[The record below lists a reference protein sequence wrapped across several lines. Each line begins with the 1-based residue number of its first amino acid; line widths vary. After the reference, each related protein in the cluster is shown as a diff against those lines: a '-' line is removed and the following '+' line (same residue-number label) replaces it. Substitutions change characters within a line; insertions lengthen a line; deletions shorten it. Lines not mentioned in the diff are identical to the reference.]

1 MHGRGVL
8 SGVCGIATIIAMA
21 VLLTP
26 VSIQVDT
33 GGGSQSVTCGMPVG
47 PRLTRTAELDK
58 ISSATN
64 QSTNYHDQCAAK
76 LDTRRIWAIPI
87 GVLSFVIALC
97 AAGHLWK
104 ENSPSSPGQTH
115 HGLSGPPG
123 GISGPPGVRIAH

>member
-1 MHGRGVL
+1 
-8 SGVCGIATIIAMA
+8 MA

-58 ISSATN
+58 ISAATN
-64 QSTNYHDQCAAK
+64 QSTNYHDECAAK

-104 ENSPSSPGQTH
+104 ENSPSSPGQTR

-123 GISGPPGVRIAH
+123 GISGPPGIRVAH

>member
-1 MHGRGVL
+1 
-8 SGVCGIATIIAMA
+8 MA

-26 VSIQVDT
+26 VSIQVGT
-33 GGGSQSVTCGMPVG
+33 GDAAQTVTCGMPVG
-47 PRLTRTAELDK
+47 PRLSRAAQLDQ
-58 ISSATN
+58 ISSAQN

-104 ENSPSSPGQTH
+104 ENIPGGSPAQTH

-123 GISGPPGVRIAH
+123 MRMAH

>member
-26 VSIQVDT
+26 VSIQVGT
-33 GGGSQSVTCGMPVG
+33 GETAQTVTCGMPVG
-47 PRLTRTAELDK
+47 PRLSRTAELDK
-58 ISSATN
+58 ISSAQN

-76 LDTRRIWAIPI
+76 LDTRRMWAIPI

-104 ENSPSSPGQTH
+104 ENTPSSSPAQTR

-123 GISGPPGVRIAH
+123 MRMAH